1 MFEFERKL
9 REETQ
14 LRALSEV
21 TYKTYYYRLRRLYYF
36 YQKPLSQLSLQE
48 LRQYFLYLINVK
60 KSGREAIR
68 NTRYAIR
75 FYYVNCLGK
84 GEYTHDFV
92 KIKTHPKVP
101 DVISRMEVR
110 KIIEQVRIPDYRMCL
125 ELIYACGLRIGE
137 VVKIRTS
144 DIDGERKILTI
155 RNGKGSKD
163 RAVPLP
169 ENILLKLREYWKTHG
184 NRELLFP
191 KRKSRD
197 ASFNRAT
204 TKETIVTR
212 TLQVAMKS
220 ALQESGLNKKATPHT
235 LRHCYAT
242 HLLEAGANIKAISK
256 FLGHKSLRPTMIY
269 LHLTNNSEEHSYNIL
284 NEIMSDL

>member
-1 MFEFERKL
+1 MFEFEKKL
-9 REETQ
+9 KEEAQ

-21 TYKTYYYRLRRLYYF
+21 TYKTYYYRLRRLYHY
-36 YQKPLSQLSLQE
+36 YQKPLSQLSIQE

-75 FYYVNCLGK
+75 FYYVNCIGK
-84 GEYTHDFV
+84 MEYTLDFV
-92 KIKTHPKVP
+92 KIKTHSKVP
-101 DVISRMEVR
+101 DVISGKEVR
-110 KIIEQVRIPDYRMCL
+110 KIIKCVRIPDYKMCL

-137 VVKIRTS
+137 VVKIRIS

-169 ENILLKLREYWKTHG
+169 ENILLKLREYWKTHR

-204 TKETIVTR
+204 TRETIDRR
-212 TLQVAMKS
+212 TIQTAMKS
-220 ALQESGLNKKATPHT
+220 ALQSSGLNKKATPHT

-269 LHLTNNSEEHSYNIL
+269 LHLTNNAEEHSYNIL

>member
-1 MFEFERKL
+1 MFEFEKKL
-9 REETQ
+9 KEETQ
-14 LRALSEV
+14 LRALSKV
-21 TYKTYYYRLRRLYYF
+21 TYKTYYYRLRRLYNY

-75 FYYVNCLGK
+75 FYYVNCIGK
-84 GEYTHDFV
+84 MEYTLDFV
-92 KIKTHPKVP
+92 KIKTHSKVP
-101 DVISRMEVR
+101 DVISGKEVR
-110 KIIEQVRIPDYRMCL
+110 KIIKYVRIPDYKMCL

-169 ENILLKLREYWKTHG
+169 ENILLKLREYWKTHR
-184 NRELLFP
+184 NRKLLFP

-204 TKETIVTR
+204 TKETIAKR
-212 TLQVAMKS
+212 TIQTAMKS
-220 ALQESGLNKKATPHT
+220 ALQNSGLNKKATPHT

-269 LHLTNNSEEHSYNIL
+269 LHLTNNAEEHSYNIL